1 MTPRIPSRRHFLA
14 TGATTVAALALSNP
28 LAVPAGAATSSGCHA
43 GSCATGTGWMLATD
57 WTEPRGP
64 HGKTRLES
72 RASRTA
78 AANRLARSE
87 AEALDMNLHLC
98 SWAPAV
104 EVPVCAPQL
113 DAAFAAYGR
122 TWQNPWNGSQ
132 VSLVDRRWLPADFD
146 VFTCPAA
153 STEVAPA
160 GSGLAF
166 TGASSRRLLFTGI
179 AAALTG
185 GAVLRLRS
193 RAAITPSDQS
203 PR

>member
-1 MTPRIPSRRHFLA
+1 MTHQIPSRRHFLA
-14 TGATTVAALALSNP
+14 AGATTVAALALSNP
-28 LAVPAGAATSSGCHA
+28 LTAPAGAVTSSGCRA
-43 GSCATGTGWMLATD
+43 GSCATGTSWMLATD

-104 EVPVCAPQL
+104 EVPVCASQL
-113 DAAFAAYGR
+113 DSAFAAYGR

-146 VFTCPAA
+146 VFTCPA
-153 STEVAPA
+153 STPA
-160 GSGLAF
+160 GSGLAV
-166 TGASSRRLLFTGI
+166 TGVSSRRLLFTGI
-179 AAALTG
+179 AATLTG
-185 GAVLRLRS
+185 GVVLRLRS
-193 RAAITPSDQS
+193 RAARSPGDQS